1 MSKQVTLEE
10 VELLSEQLP
19 LQEQLK
25 LLNRLIER
33 LAESISSV
41 SKLNKTQRRQNAAD
55 ILHEC
60 DLVAEAFTRKTN
72 SVETIR
78 RLREE
83 RHRQICQSES
93 I

>member
-19 LQEQLK
+19 LQEQLT
-25 LLNRLIER
+25 LFNRLIER
-33 LAESISSV
+33 LTESISSV
-41 SKLNKTQRRQNAAD
+41 SEISKTQQVRKAAA
-55 ILHEC
+55 ILREC
-60 DLVAEAFTRKTN
+60 DLAAEAFIRKTD

-83 RHRQICQSES
+83 RYRQICQNE
-93 I
+93 